1 MASRAPECL
10 SGEAIRPA
18 SCPREGATK
27 MKNVHIVRATVPDF
41 AMSYARVIGPHP
53 NIVAKAA
60 A

>member
-1 MASRAPECL
+1 
-10 SGEAIRPA
+10 
-18 SCPREGATK
+18 